1 MRYLYSIPTD
11 SPDSGA
17 ASRCRHLKKIFN
29 YTDYHDVDEDVRTI
43 SSYGGLWMYDG
54 GRAGITARNLYSS
67 SLILDGAVA
76 SVKNKD

>member
-29 YTDYHDVDEDVRTI
+29 YTDYHDVDEDIATI
-43 SSYGGLWMYDG
+43 TSHGAQWSDTT
-54 GRAGITARNLYSS
+54 AIGITRRELFNTSTYSN
-67 SLILDGAVA
+67 DAVA
-76 SVKNKD
+76 SLKKF